1 MVPLKDYRGA
11 LPGLTPQQVLE
22 WSVLDTFD
30 ALSPEHDH
38 PQYLTTMK
46 KWCEE
51 AGLVDIDVQRG
62 GNGIEVRAR
71 TRG

>member
-1 MVPLKDYRGA
+1 MLV
-11 LPGLTPQQVLE
+11 
-22 WSVLDTFD
+22 TFD

-51 AGLVDIDVQRG
+51 AGLVDVDVQRG
-62 GNGIEVRAR
+62 GNVIGDWGAQAGMERE
-71 TRG
+71 